1 MQLERPFQSFLRA
14 FLSQLSEGYLM
25 STRTEKAAF
34 AARLRAV
41 MRRESLSLEGP
52 TALANWLKERSNGAV
67 SVSPQTAHKW
77 LKGASIPLHDT
88 LALCAQLFDVD
99 LHWLQYGPGQRG
111 PEFPPVPQSATLREP
126 ATPPAHASQLLSRF
140 ESLDKGDR
148 ALVEVLISR
157 LASLPD

>member
-1 MQLERPFQSFLRA
+1 MP
-14 FLSQLSEGYLM
+14 
-25 STRTEKAAF
+25 TRTEKAAF

-52 TALANWLKERSNGAV
+52 TALANWLKQRSHGAI

-77 LKGASIPLHDT
+77 LKGATIPLHDT
-88 LALCAQLFDVD
+88 LVLFAELFDVD

-111 PEFPPVPQSATLREP
+111 PEFPPSPQPATMREP
-126 ATPPAHASQLLSRF
+126 TIPPAHAHQLLSRF

-157 LASLPD
+157 LTSLPD